1 MRHLGLEVSPL
12 GVAQLYKGLLRG
24 FVIDDVDKAVASKIN
39 VLGMKV
45 ASTQTIMDSSAA
57 RVRLAE
63 DTLKLAETL

>member
-1 MRHLGLEVSPL
+1 MRHLGLDVSPL

-24 FVIDDVDKAVASKIN
+24 FVIDDVDKAVAPKIKD
-39 VLGMKV
+39 LGMKV

-57 RVRLAE
+57 RARLAA

>member
-1 MRHLGLEVSPL
+1 LEVSPL

-24 FVIDDVDKAVASKIN
+24 FVIDEVDKAVASKISG
-39 VLGMKV
+39 LGMKV

-63 DTLKLAETL
+63 DTLKLADTL

>member
-1 MRHLGLEVSPL
+1 MSPL

-39 VLGMKV
+39 GLGMKV

-57 RVRLAE
+57 KVRLAE
-63 DTLKLAETL
+63 ETLRLAETL